1 MPKTKATEAAAL
13 AKALSHPLRIEI
25 LEDLGDGRASPNQF
39 SNAQD
44 KSLGTVSY
52 QFKVLEKLGCLELVD
67 TAQKRGALEHIY
79 AITTQGKALRTM
91 LASL

>member
-1 MPKTKATEAAAL
+1 MPKTEATEAAAL

-25 LEDLGDGRASPNQF
+25 LEDLGDGRTSPNQF
-39 SNAQD
+39 SNGQD
-44 KSLGTVSY
+44 ESLGAVSY
-52 QFKVLEKLGCLELVD
+52 HFKVLEKLGCLELVD